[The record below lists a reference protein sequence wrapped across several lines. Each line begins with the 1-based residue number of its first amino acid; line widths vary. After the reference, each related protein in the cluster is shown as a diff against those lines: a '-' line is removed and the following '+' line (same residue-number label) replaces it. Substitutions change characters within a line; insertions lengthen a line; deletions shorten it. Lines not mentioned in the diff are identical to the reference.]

1 MRALQIERAGRR
13 EDFHFTLRGVIDAE
27 GARSLDRLLLNCQ
40 GRGARRVRLDFAKV
54 ESVSSLGISV
64 LSRWGKVYEETDRRI
79 ELNGVAPEVQA
90 TLQSSGAIV
99 YIANA
104 PAVEESRGAGEA
116 RGAGESRG
124 AAEVVAESRGAAEVV
139 AESPPEGP
147 AAPPRATGKGKVEAS
162 RAEASRAEASPA
174 EAPVGP
180 ELASVQS
187 KLKRKIVEFRN
198 LFEITQA
205 LNLAQDLDEV
215 LNLFGLSVMGQ
226 FGLERLALF
235 LCDPDRDGH
244 LVPRHVRGFPQ
255 NHFQDFIIPWI
266 AFRKFGPDRAF
277 VTLADV
283 ESRQGGSEE
292 LEALRESGFE
302 WGVLLWVRR
311 DLEGVLFV
319 GGRGSRRKFGE
330 DDRDLLTI
338 LAHQGAV
345 AISNARV
352 QRAQEERNLGLVRGM
367 MALIESRDGY
377 AKGSTER
384 VVRYVSAVA
393 RLLDYPKEHLKS
405 LVYGAVLRDIGMIT
419 VSGLILKN
427 PAHLSEEEWT
437 LIKQH
442 PLRGAQIL
450 EEMNFPKEVIAI
462 VLNHHERWGG
472 EGYPNGIRGQ
482 EIPLGA
488 RIVSLVD
495 AYVAMTSERP
505 YRRALPYEKARQV
518 IAENWGSPFDPSV
531 IEIFLSV
538 LDKIERRTRLR
549 SGQPPPAGSGA
560 GAAPDSGA
568 DAAVGSIDPLASG
581 ATIPAD
587 RGAGGE
593 GPPAPGS
600 GPAMEAESRR

>member
-1 MRALQIERAGRR
+1 MRALQIERVGPRD
-13 EDFHFTLRGVIDAE
+13 DFHFALRGVIDAE
-27 GARSLDRLLLNCQ
+27 GARSIDRLLLNCQ
-40 GRGARRVRLDFAKV
+40 GRSAPCVRLDFAQV
-54 ESVSSLGISV
+54 ESISTLGISV
-64 LSRWGKVYEETDRRI
+64 LSRWGRVYEKTERRI
-79 ELNGVAPEVQA
+79 ELNGLAPEVQA
-90 TLQSSGAIV
+90 TLQQSGAIV
-99 YIANA
+99 YVANTT
-104 PAVEESRGAGEA
+104 PAG
-116 RGAGESRG
+116 G
-124 AAEVVAESRGAAEVV
+124 AASVAAAALPPAPKPPASLVE
-139 AESPPEGP
+139 PPEITFERGP
-147 AAPPRATGKGKVEAS
+147 AKPFQASPVEA
-162 RAEASRAEASPA
+162 PT
-174 EAPVGP
+174 GP
-180 ELASVQS
+180 ELASLQS

-235 LCDPDRDGH
+235 LSDPDRDGH
-244 LVPRHVRGFPQ
+244 LVPRHVRGFAQ
-255 NHFQDFIIPWI
+255 NHFQDFTIPWT
-266 AFRKFGPDRAF
+266 AFRKFAPDRSF
-277 VTLADV
+277 VALHDM
-283 ESRQGGSEE
+283 EGKQNGSEE
-292 LEALRESGFE
+292 IEALRESGFE
-302 WGVLLWVRR
+302 WAILLWVRR
-311 DLEGVLFV
+311 DLEGVLFL
-319 GGRGSRRKFGE
+319 GGRGSRKKFEE
-330 DDRDLLTI
+330 DERDLLTI
-338 LAHQGAV
+338 LSHQGAV

-393 RLLDYPKEHLKS
+393 RLLDYPKEYLKS

-427 PAHLSEEEWT
+427 PAHLSEEEWA

-531 IEIFLSV
+531 IEMFLTV

-549 SGQPPPAGSGA
+549 EGQPPPEATGAAAGAEPGPAGS
-560 GAAPDSGA
+560 AAL
-568 DAAVGSIDPLASG
+568 DPLASG
-581 ATIPAD
+581 ATIPPEKD
-587 RGAGGE
+587 P
-593 GPPAPGS
+593 GPDAAARSGS
-600 GPAMEAESRR
+600 GPAMEAETRR

>member
-1 MRALQIERAGRR
+1 MRALQIERLGPRD
-13 EDFHFTLRGVIDAE
+13 DFHFALRGVIDAE
-27 GARSLDRLLLNCQ
+27 GARSIDRLLLNCQ
-40 GRGARRVRLDFAKV
+40 GRSAPCVRLDLAQV
-54 ESVSSLGISV
+54 ESISTLGISV
-64 LSRWGKVYEETDRRI
+64 LSRWGRVYEKTERRI
-79 ELNGVAPEVQA
+79 ELNGLAPEVQA
-90 TLQSSGAIV
+90 TLQQSGAIV
-99 YIANA
+99 YVANTMPTASAIA
-104 PAVEESRGAGEA
+104 V
-116 RGAGESRG
+116 
-124 AAEVVAESRGAAEVV
+124 AAETAP
-139 AESPPEGP
+139 SPPVPRPPDRLVEPPGITVDPDP
-147 AAPPRATGKGKVEAS
+147 ARRFQATPLDAPT
-162 RAEASRAEASPA
+162 
-174 EAPVGP
+174 GP
-180 ELASVQS
+180 ELASLQS

-235 LCDPDRDGH
+235 LSDPDKDGH
-244 LVPRHVRGFPQ
+244 LVPRHVRGFAQ
-255 NHFQDFIIPWI
+255 NHFQDFTVPWT
-266 AFRKFGPDRAF
+266 AFRRFAPDRSF
-277 VTLADV
+277 VALH
-283 ESRQGGSEE
+283 EMEGKQSGSEE
-292 LEALRESGFE
+292 IEALRESGFE
-302 WGVLLWVRR
+302 WAILLWVRR
-311 DLEGVLFV
+311 DLEGVLFL
-319 GGRGSRRKFGE
+319 GGRGSRKKFEE
-330 DDRDLLTI
+330 DERDLLTI
-338 LAHQGAV
+338 LSHQGAV

-393 RLLDYPKEHLKS
+393 RLLDYPKEYLKS

-427 PAHLSEEEWT
+427 PAHLSEEEWA

-531 IEIFLSV
+531 IEVFLTV

-549 SGQPPPAGSGA
+549 EGQPLPEAAGTAAGAEPGPAGGS
-560 GAAPDSGA
+560 AAL
-568 DAAVGSIDPLASG
+568 DPLASG
-581 ATIPAD
+581 ATIPLEKD
-587 RGAGGE
+587 
-593 GPPAPGS
+593 PAPDRSTKFGS
-600 GPAMEAESRR
+600 GPAMEAETRR

>member
-1 MRALQIERAGRR
+1 MP
-13 EDFHFTLRGVIDAE
+13 FHPSPVD
-27 GARSLDRLLLNCQ
+27 
-40 GRGARRVRLDFAKV
+40 
-54 ESVSSLGISV
+54 
-64 LSRWGKVYEETDRRI
+64 
-79 ELNGVAPEVQA
+79 
-90 TLQSSGAIV
+90 
-99 YIANA
+99 A
-104 PAVEESRGAGEA
+104 PA
-116 RGAGESRG
+116 
-124 AAEVVAESRGAAEVV
+124 
-139 AESPPEGP
+139 
-147 AAPPRATGKGKVEAS
+147 
-162 RAEASRAEASPA
+162 
-174 EAPVGP
+174 GP
-180 ELASVQS
+180 ELASLQS
-187 KLKRKIVEFRN
+187 KLKRKIVEFRS

-215 LNLFGLSVMGQ
+215 LNLFSLSVMGQ

-235 LCDPDRDGH
+235 LSDPDRDGH
-244 LVPRHVRGFPQ
+244 LVPRHVRGFAQ
-255 NHFQDFIIPWI
+255 NHFQGFTVPWT
-266 AFRKFGPDRAF
+266 AFRKFAPDRSF
-277 VTLADV
+277 VNLQDM
-283 ESRQGGSEE
+283 EGRQSGSEE
-292 LEALRESGFE
+292 IEALRESGFE
-302 WGVLLWVRR
+302 WAILLWVRR
-311 DLEGVLFV
+311 DLEGVLFL
-319 GGRGSRRKFGE
+319 GGRGSRKKFEE
-330 DDRDLLTI
+330 DERDLLTI
-338 LAHQGAV
+338 LSHQGAV

-393 RLLDYPKEHLKS
+393 RLIDYPKEYLKS

-427 PAHLSEEEWT
+427 PAHLSEEEWA

-531 IEIFLSV
+531 IEVFLTV

-549 SGQPPPAGSGA
+549 EGQPPPEAAGGAAGAGSGP
-560 GAAPDSGA
+560 G
-568 DAAVGSIDPLASG
+568 GSVALDPLASG
-581 ATIPAD
+581 GTIPPEMD
-587 RGAGGE
+587 
-593 GPPAPGS
+593 PAPDPAAGS
-600 GPAMEAESRR
+600 RPGPAMRAEARR

>member
-1 MRALQIERAGRR
+1 MKALQIERLGAAD
-13 EDFHFTLRGVIDAE
+13 EFHFSLLGVIDAD
-27 GARSLDRLLLNCQ
+27 GSRSLDRLLLKCQ
-40 GRGARRVRLDFAKV
+40 GKSAPRVRLDLSGV
-54 ESVSSLGISV
+54 ESISSLGISV
-64 LSRWGKVYEETDRRI
+64 LTRWGRVYEQTDRRI
-79 ELNGVAPEVQA
+79 EMSGVAPEIQA
-90 TLQSSGAIV
+90 MLQGAGAIV
-99 YIANA
+99 YMTNGPAKAVANE
-104 PAVEESRGAGEA
+104 PAKTAANGPPK
-116 RGAGESRG
+116 
-124 AAEVVAESRGAAEVV
+124 AAEAAQ
-139 AESPPEGP
+139 
-147 AAPPRATGKGKVEAS
+147 
-162 RAEASRAEASPA
+162 A

-180 ELASVQS
+180 EMASLQS

-235 LCDPDRDGH
+235 LVDPDRDGH

-255 NHFQDFIIPWI
+255 HHFQDFVLPWTV
-266 AFRKFGPDRAF
+266 FRRFGPDRSF
-277 VTLADV
+277 VTLQELELKQSGA
-283 ESRQGGSEE
+283 EE
-292 LEALRESGFE
+292 MEALRETGFE
-302 WGVLLWVRR
+302 WAILMWVRR

-319 GGRGSRRKFGE
+319 GGRGSRRKFE
-330 DDRDLLTI
+330 DDDKDLLTI
-338 LAHQGAV
+338 LSHQGAV

-427 PAHLSEEEWT
+427 PAHLSEEEWS

-442 PLRGAQIL
+442 PVRGAQIL

-531 IEIFLSV
+531 IEIFLNV
-538 LDKIERRTRLR
+538 LDKIERRTRLKA
-549 SGQPPPAGSGA
+549 GQPVPAAAVPEA
-560 GAAPDSGA
+560 GAAGEKEA
-568 DAAVGSIDPLASG
+568 HGLGSIDPLASG
-581 ATIPAD
+581 AIVPPERGPQDAPD
-587 RGAGGE
+587 AAGAGPTVG
-593 GPPAPGS
+593 
-600 GPAMEAESRR
+600 AETRR

>member
-1 MRALQIERAGRR
+1 MKALQIERIGPPD
-13 EDFHFTLRGVIDAE
+13 DFHFSLRGVVDAN
-27 GARSLDRLLLNCQ
+27 GAHTLDRLLLRCQ
-40 GRGARRVRLDFAKV
+40 GKSARRVRLDFAGV

-79 ELNGVAPEVQA
+79 EMSGVAADVRA
-90 TLQSSGAIV
+90 SLQSSGAII

-104 PAVEESRGAGEA
+104 PASAEPSKARAVEAPAGKAPLPEKAAQEA
-116 RGAGESRG
+116 
-124 AAEVVAESRGAAEVV
+124 V
-139 AESPPEGP
+139 
-147 AAPPRATGKGKVEAS
+147 APPPKEASHEAKGTEHEAKGKAKD
-162 RAEASRAEASPA
+162 APA
-174 EAPVGP
+174 VSDAPVGP
-180 ELASVQS
+180 EMASLQT

-215 LNLFGLSVMGQ
+215 MNLFGLSVMGQ

-235 LCDPDRDGH
+235 LCDPDREGH

-255 NHFQDFIIPWI
+255 HHFQDFIIPWT
-266 AFRKFGPDRAF
+266 AFRRFGADKAF
-277 VTLADV
+277 MTLEDM
-283 ESRQGGSEE
+283 ETKHSGSEE
-292 LEALRESGFE
+292 LEALRETGFQ
-302 WGVLLWVRR
+302 WAVLLWVRR

-319 GGRGSRRKFGE
+319 GGRGSGRKFNE

-427 PAHLSEEEWT
+427 PAHLSEEEWA

-442 PLRGAQIL
+442 PVRGEQIL
-450 EEMNFPKEVIAI
+450 EEMNFPKEVIAV

-472 EGYPNGIRGQ
+472 EGYPNGVRGQ

-538 LDKIERRTRLR
+538 LDKIERRSRLKT
-549 SGQPPPAGSGA
+549 GQPLPGGGPSAGA
-560 GAAPDSGA
+560 GAPTGSEPVIGA
-568 DAAVGSIDPLASG
+568 DQAVGAIDPLASG
-581 ATIPAD
+581 GTIPATGT
-587 RGAGGE
+587 RT
-593 GPPAPGS
+593 
-600 GPAMEAESRR
+600 

>member
-1 MRALQIERAGRR
+1 MRALRIERAGPR
-13 EDFHFTLRGVIDAE
+13 EEFQFALQGVVDAE
-27 GARSLDRLLLNCQ
+27 GARSVDRLLLICQ
-40 GRGARRVRLDFAKV
+40 ARGAQRVRLDFRGV
-54 ESVSSLGISV
+54 ESVSSLGIGV
-64 LSRWGKVYEETDRRI
+64 LTRWGRTFEETDRRI
-79 ELNGVAPEVQA
+79 ELSGLSPEIRLA
-90 TLQSSGAIV
+90 LSQSAAIV
-99 YIANA
+99 YLANA
-104 PAVEESRGAGEA
+104 VAGSAASEA
-116 RGAGESRG
+116 AR
-124 AAEVVAESRGAAEVV
+124 
-139 AESPPEGP
+139 
-147 AAPPRATGKGKVEAS
+147 
-162 RAEASRAEASPA
+162 PA
-174 EAPVGP
+174 EAPAASGDPRPMVEAPGP
-180 ELASVQS
+180 AEAPPAPAMASLQS
-187 KLKRKIVEFRN
+187 KLKRKVVEFRN

-215 LNLFGLSVMGQ
+215 MNLFGLSVMGQ

-235 LCDPDRDGH
+235 LSDPEKDGH
-244 LVPRHVRGFPQ
+244 LVPRHVRGFAQ
-255 NHFQDFIIPWI
+255 NHFQDFIIPWT

-277 VTLADV
+277 LTL
-283 ESRQGGSEE
+283 QGLEAKQNGTEE

-311 DLEGVLFV
+311 DLEGVLFL
-319 GGRGSRRKFGE
+319 GGRGSRKDFEE
-330 DDRDLLTI
+330 DERDLLTI
-338 LAHQGAV
+338 LSHQGAV

-352 QRAQEERNLGLVRGM
+352 QKAQEERNLGLVRGM

-384 VVRYVSAVA
+384 VVRYVSAAA

-427 PAHLSEEEWT
+427 PAHLSEEEWS

-442 PLRGAQIL
+442 PIRGAQIL
-450 EEMNFPKEVIAI
+450 EEMNFPREVLA
-462 VLNHHERWGG
+462 VVMNHHERWGG

-482 EIPLGA
+482 DIPLGA

-531 IEIFLSV
+531 VEVFLSV

-549 SGQPPPAGSGA
+549 TGQPLPPAPGA
-560 GAAPDSGA
+560 GTGADSG
-568 DAAVGSIDPLASG
+568 GSAPATLDPLSSG
-581 ATIPAD
+581 ATIP
-587 RGAGGE
+587 GE
-593 GPPAPGS
+593 TLLDTTIS
-600 GPAMEAESRR
+600 AETGL

>member
-1 MRALQIERAGRR
+1 MKALQIERIGPPD
-13 EDFHFTLRGVIDAE
+13 DFHFSLRGVVDAN
-27 GARSLDRLLLNCQ
+27 GAHTLDRLFLRCQ
-40 GRGARRVRLDFAKV
+40 GKDARRVRLDFSGV
-54 ESVSSLGISV
+54 ESVSSFGVSV
-64 LSRWGKVYEETDRRI
+64 LSRWGKVYQGTDRRI
-79 ELNGVAPEVQA
+79 EMSGVAADVRA
-90 TLQSSGAIV
+90 LLQSSGAII
-99 YIANA
+99 YLANA
-104 PAVEESRGAGEA
+104 LA
-116 RGAGESRG
+116 
-124 AAEVVAESRGAAEVV
+124 
-139 AESPPEGP
+139 P
-147 AAPPRATGKGKVEAS
+147 AAPSRTSAAEPPAEKAPPEKTAQEAAPPPPKDPHEAKGKPKDAPV
-162 RAEASRAEASPA
+162 PGD
-174 EAPVGP
+174 APVGP
-180 ELASVQS
+180 EMASLQS

-215 LNLFGLSVMGQ
+215 MNLFGLSVMGQ

-235 LCDPDRDGH
+235 LCDPDREGH

-255 NHFQDFIIPWI
+255 QHFQDFVIPWT
-266 AFRKFGPDRAF
+266 AFRRFGADRAF
-277 VTLADV
+277 MTLEDMEAKH
-283 ESRQGGSEE
+283 SGSEE
-292 LEALRESGFE
+292 LEALRETGFQ
-302 WGVLLWVRR
+302 WAVLLWVRR

-319 GGRGSRRKFGE
+319 GGRGSGRKFTE

-427 PAHLSEEEWT
+427 PAHLSEEEWA

-442 PLRGAQIL
+442 PVRGEQIL
-450 EEMNFPKEVIAI
+450 EEMNFPKEVIAV

-472 EGYPNGIRGQ
+472 EGYPNGVRGQ

-538 LDKIERRTRLR
+538 LDKIERRSRLKT
-549 SGQPPPAGSGA
+549 GQPPPIGGPSA
-560 GAAPDSGA
+560 GAAAPSDGAPVIGA
-568 DAAVGSIDPLASG
+568 DQAVGAIDPLAAG
-581 ATIPAD
+581 GTIPAT
-587 RGAGGE
+587 E
-593 GPPAPGS
+593 THT
-600 GPAMEAESRR
+600 

>member
-1 MRALQIERAGRR
+1 MKALQLERIGATD
-13 EDFHFTLRGVIDAE
+13 DFHFSLRGVIDGE
-27 GARSLDRLLLNCQ
+27 GARTLDRLLLKCQ
-40 GRGARRVRLDFAKV
+40 SKGARRVRLDLSGV
-54 ESVSSLGISV
+54 ESVSSLGLSV
-64 LSRWGKVYEETDRRI
+64 LTRWGRVYEETDRRI
-79 ELNGVAPEVQA
+79 EMSGVAAEVRE
-90 TLQSSGAIV
+90 TLQTSGAIV

-104 PAVEESRGAGEA
+104 APVAPA
-116 RGAGESRG
+116 
-124 AAEVVAESRGAAEVV
+124 AAAAP
-139 AESPPEGP
+139 AALAP
-147 AAPPRATGKGKVEAS
+147 AAPAP
-162 RAEASRAEASPA
+162 AEATPVAPA
-174 EAPVGP
+174 VAGPADAPVGP
-180 ELASVQS
+180 EMASLQS

-215 LNLFGLSVMGQ
+215 MNLFGLSVMGQ

-235 LCDPDRDGH
+235 LVDPDRDGH

-255 NHFQDFIIPWI
+255 HHFQDFVIPWTV
-266 AFRKFGPDRAF
+266 FRRFGPDRSF
-277 VTLADV
+277 VTL
-283 ESRQGGSEE
+283 QE
-292 LEALRESGFE
+292 LESKQSGAEEMAALSETGFE
-302 WGVLLWVRR
+302 WAILMWVRR

-338 LAHQGAV
+338 LSHQGAV

-442 PLRGAQIL
+442 PVRGAQIL

-518 IAENWGSPFDPSV
+518 IAENWGSPFDPNV

-538 LDKIERRTRLR
+538 LDKIERRTRMKA
-549 SGQPPPAGSGA
+549 GQPPLS
-560 GAAPDSGA
+560 AAPGA
-568 DAAVGSIDPLASG
+568 KAPPGTAPGEGESIGLGAIDPLASG

-587 RGAGGE
+587 QASHGSSGGAQE
-593 GPPAPGS
+593 S
-600 GPAMEAESRR
+600 GPKMEAEAR

>member
-1 MRALQIERAGRR
+1 M
-13 EDFHFTLRGVIDAE
+13 RGVVDAE
-27 GARSLDRLLLNCQ
+27 GARTLDRLLLKCQ
-40 GRGARRVRLDFAKV
+40 GKGARRVRLDFSGIT
-54 ESVSSLGISV
+54 SVSSLGLAV
-64 LSRWGKVYEETDRRI
+64 LARQGRVYESTERRI
-79 ELNGVAPEVQA
+79 EMSGVAAEIQA
-90 TLQSSGAIV
+90 ALSTSGAIV
-99 YIANA
+99 YLVNA
-104 PAVEESRGAGEA
+104 TDAPV
-116 RGAGESRG
+116 
-124 AAEVVAESRGAAEVV
+124 
-139 AESPPEGP
+139 P
-147 AAPPRATGKGKVEAS
+147 AAPAAVPQGETETQIARMPEFSA
-162 RAEASRAEASPA
+162 PA
-174 EAPVGP
+174 PKKLKFPHSNSFDTAPPMEAPVGP
-180 ELASVQS
+180 EMASLQS

-215 LNLFGLSVMGQ
+215 MNLFGLSVMGQ

-235 LCDPDRDGH
+235 LVDPDRDGH

-255 NHFQDFIIPWI
+255 AHFQDFILPWTV
-266 AFRKFGPDRAF
+266 FRRFGPDRSF
-277 VTLADV
+277 VTLA
-283 ESRQGGSEE
+283 ELEGKQNGAEE
-292 LEALRESGFE
+292 VEALRETGFE
-302 WGVLLWVRR
+302 WAILMWVRR

-319 GGRGSRRKFGE
+319 GGRGSRRKFEE

-338 LAHQGAV
+338 LSHQGAV

-427 PAHLSEEEWT
+427 PAHLSEEEWS

-442 PLRGAQIL
+442 PIRGAQIL

-472 EGYPNGIRGQ
+472 EGYPSGIRGQ

-531 IEIFLSV
+531 IEIFLNV
-538 LDKIERRTRLR
+538 LDKIERRTRLKT
-549 SGQPPPAGSGA
+549 GQPPASTTAAATVTTEGA
-560 GAAPDSGA
+560 PVGA
-568 DAAVGSIDPLASG
+568 IDPLASG
-581 ATIPAD
+581 GTIPEHETSTD
-587 RGAGGE
+587 S
-593 GPPAPGS
+593 PDP
-600 GPAMEAESRR
+600 

>member
-1 MRALQIERAGRR
+1 VKALQIERMGSA
-13 EDFHFTLRGVIDAE
+13 EEFHFSLRGVVDGE
-27 GARSLDRLLLNCQ
+27 GARALDQLLLKCQ
-40 GRGARRVRLDFAKV
+40 GKGARSVRLDFSAV
-54 ESVSSLGISV
+54 TSVSSLGLAV
-64 LSRWGKVYEETDRRI
+64 LTRQGRVYESTERRI
-79 ELNGVAPEVQA
+79 EMSGVTAEIQA
-90 TLQSSGAIV
+90 ALSSSGAIV
-99 YIANA
+99 YMVNAAGTPA
-104 PAVEESRGAGEA
+104 PAESTPSEPAPKEPVA
-116 RGAGESRG
+116 TES
-124 AAEVVAESRGAAEVV
+124 APH
-139 AESPPEGP
+139 PPAPKTLRFPPSTSTETTP
-147 AAPPRATGKGKVEAS
+147 AAD
-162 RAEASRAEASPA
+162 
-174 EAPVGP
+174 APMGP
-180 ELASVQS
+180 EMASLQS

-215 LNLFGLSVMGQ
+215 MNLFGLSVMGQ

-235 LCDPDRDGH
+235 LVDPDKDGH
-244 LVPRHVRGFPQ
+244 LLPRHVRGFPQ
-255 NHFQDFIIPWI
+255 AHFQDFVLPWTV
-266 AFRKFGPDRAF
+266 FRRFGPDRSF
-277 VTLADV
+277 VTLTELEGKQNGA
-283 ESRQGGSEE
+283 EE
-292 LEALRESGFE
+292 VEALRETGFE
-302 WGVLLWVRR
+302 WAILMWVRR

-338 LAHQGAV
+338 LSHQGAV

-427 PAHLSEEEWT
+427 PAHLSEEEWS

-442 PLRGAQIL
+442 PIRGAQIL

-472 EGYPNGIRGQ
+472 EGYPSGIRGQ

-531 IEIFLSV
+531 IEIFLNV
-538 LDKIERRTRLR
+538 LDKIERRTRLK
-549 SGQPPPAGSGA
+549 SGQPAPAGGSAASAIVAATESAQVGA
-560 GAAPDSGA
+560 
-568 DAAVGSIDPLASG
+568 IDPLAAG
-581 ATIPAD
+581 ATIP
-587 RGAGGE
+587 
-593 GPPAPGS
+593 
-600 GPAMEAESRR
+600 EAESVDSPDTAPETRG

>member
-1 MRALQIERAGRR
+1 MKALQIERIGDAN
-13 EDFHFTLRGVIDAE
+13 DFHFSLKGVLDDH
-27 GARSLDRLLLNCQ
+27 GARTLDQVLLKCQ
-40 GRGARRVRLDFAKV
+40 SKGAGMVRLDFTGV

-64 LSRWGKVYEETDRRI
+64 LSRWGKVYASTERRL
-79 ELNGVAPEVQA
+79 ELCGVAKEIQA
-90 TLQSSGAIV
+90 SLQSPGAIV
-99 YIANA
+99 YVEHKHEKPETHEKHEKHEKQEKQEKQEEQEKQEKHHVETAHAKPA
-104 PAVEESRGAGEA
+104 PGPAPKTLRF
-116 RGAGESRG
+116 
-124 AAEVVAESRGAAEVV
+124 
-139 AESPPEGP
+139 P
-147 AAPPRATGKGKVEAS
+147 AAPETPSPKVVPA
-162 RAEASRAEASPA
+162 A

-180 ELASVQS
+180 EMANLQS

-215 LNLFGLSVMGQ
+215 MNLFGLSVMGQ

-235 LCDPDRDGH
+235 LVDPDKDGH

-255 NHFQDFIIPWI
+255 AHFQDFVIPWTV
-266 AFRKFGPDRAF
+266 FRKFGPDRSF
-277 VTLADV
+277 VTIQDL
-283 ESRQGGSEE
+283 EGKQGGADEV
-292 LEALRESGFE
+292 EALRETGFE
-302 WGVLLWVRR
+302 WAILMWVRR

-338 LAHQGAV
+338 LSHQGAV

-427 PAHLSEEEWT
+427 PAHLSEEEWA

-442 PLRGAQIL
+442 PIRGAQIL

-505 YRRALPYEKARQV
+505 YRRSLPYEKARQV

-531 IEIFLSV
+531 VEIFLNV
-538 LDKIERRTRLR
+538 LDKIERRTRLKA
-549 SGQPPPAGSGA
+549 GQPIPPAGA
-560 GAAPDSGA
+560 PAAEGTA
-568 DAAVGSIDPLASG
+568 EGLGSIDPLASG
-581 ATIPAD
+581 ATIPENPD
-587 RGAGGE
+587 AGDV
-593 GPPAPGS
+593 
-600 GPAMEAESRR
+600 EAGTRR

>member
-1 MRALQIERAGRR
+1 MKGLQIERIGPAD
-13 EDFHFTLRGVIDAE
+13 DFHFSFKGVVDPD
-27 GARSLDRLLLNCQ
+27 GARKLDRLLLKCQ
-40 GRGARRVRLDFAKV
+40 GKSARRVRLDFSGV
-54 ESVSSLGISV
+54 ESVSSLGLSV
-64 LSRWGKVYEETDRRI
+64 LSRWGKVYEGTDRRI
-79 ELNGVAPEVQA
+79 EMNGASAELRA
-90 TLQSSGAIV
+90 SLQSAGAII

-104 PAVEESRGAGEA
+104 PGSPPASAEA
-116 RGAGESRG
+116 PKPR
-124 AAEVVAESRGAAEVV
+124 AAEPDSEKEHAHEKGTHEKGV
-139 AESPPEGP
+139 PGP
-147 AAPPRATGKGKVEAS
+147 HTHEKRAHEKSEEPAREAPKPS
-162 RAEASRAEASPA
+162 D
-174 EAPVGP
+174 APVGP
-180 ELASVQS
+180 EMASLQT

-215 LNLFGLSVMGQ
+215 MNLFGLSVMGQ

-235 LCDPDRDGH
+235 LSDPDKDGH
-244 LVPRHVRGFPQ
+244 LIPRHVRGFPQ
-255 NHFQDFIIPWI
+255 HHFQDFVIPWT
-266 AFRKFGPDRAF
+266 AFRRFGPDKAF
-277 VTLADV
+277 MTLQ
-283 ESRQGGSEE
+283 ELETKHTGSDE
-292 LEALRESGFE
+292 LEALRETGFE
-302 WGVLLWVRR
+302 WAVLLWVRR

-319 GGRGSRRKFGE
+319 SGRGGGRKFTE

-427 PAHLSEEEWT
+427 PAHLSEEEWG

-442 PLRGAQIL
+442 PVRGEQIL

-538 LDKIERRTRLR
+538 LDKIERRSRLR
-549 SGQPPPAGSGA
+549 TGQPLTSGSAPAAGTAASPGS
-560 GAAPDSGA
+560 
-568 DAAVGSIDPLASG
+568 AAVTDHAVGAIDPLASG
-581 ATIPAD
+581 ATIP
-587 RGAGGE
+587 GE
-593 GPPAPGS
+593 GKGPDDSSGTTKS
-600 GPAMEAESRR
+600 GPAVEANRT

>member
-1 MRALQIERAGRR
+1 MKALRIERIGSTD
-13 EDFHFTLRGVIDAE
+13 DFHFSLHGIIDAD
-27 GARSLDRLLLNCQ
+27 GSRSLDRLLLTCQ
-40 GRGARRVRLDFAKV
+40 GKGARCVRLDFSAV
-54 ESVSSLGISV
+54 ESVSSFGLTV
-64 LSRWGKVYEETDRRI
+64 LTRWGKVYETTERRI
-79 ELNGVAPEVQA
+79 EVAGVSPTVQTA
-90 TLQSSGAIV
+90 IQTSGAIV
-99 YIANA
+99 YMVNEKAAAKEEPPAFVPA
-104 PAVEESRGAGEA
+104 PAP
-116 RGAGESRG
+116 
-124 AAEVVAESRGAAEVV
+124 EVVPPAIEEPKLGPPVP
-139 AESPPEGP
+139 SPP
-147 AAPPRATGKGKVEAS
+147 AAADTSNGDDMAT
-162 RAEASRAEASPA
+162 
-174 EAPVGP
+174 
-180 ELASVQS
+180 LQS

-198 LFEITQA
+198 LFEISQA

-215 LNLFGLSVMGQ
+215 MNLFGLSVMGQ

-235 LCDPDRDGH
+235 LVDPDKDGH
-244 LVPRHVRGFPQ
+244 LVPRHVRGFAQ
-255 NHFQDFIIPWI
+255 QHFQGFVIPWTL
-266 AFRKFGPDRAF
+266 FRRFGPDRSF
-277 VTLADV
+277 VTVQELESKPGGADEV
-283 ESRQGGSEE
+283 
-292 LEALRESGFE
+292 EALRESGFE
-302 WGVLLWVRR
+302 WAILMWVRR

-319 GGRGSRRKFGE
+319 GGRGSRRRFEE

-338 LAHQGAV
+338 LSHQGAV

-352 QRAQEERNLGLVRGM
+352 QRVQEERNLGLVRGM

-427 PAHLSEEEWT
+427 PAHLSEEEWA

-442 PLRGAQIL
+442 PVRGAQIL

-482 EIPLGA
+482 DIPLGA

-538 LDKIERRTRLR
+538 LDKIERRTRLKT
-549 SGQPPPAGSGA
+549 GQPPPGPGAPGAGGSGEEPGQL
-560 GAAPDSGA
+560 GA
-568 DAAVGSIDPLASG
+568 IDPLASG
-581 ATIPAD
+581 ATIPGDPHDAE
-587 RGAGGE
+587 GG
-593 GPPAPGS
+593 PTVQ
-600 GPAMEAESRR
+600 AETRR

>member
-1 MRALQIERAGRR
+1 MKALQIERIGATD
-13 EDFHFTLRGVIDAE
+13 DFHFSLRGVIDAD
-27 GARSLDRLLLNCQ
+27 GARTLDRLLLKCQ
-40 GRGARRVRLDFAKV
+40 SKSARLVRLDFSGI
-54 ESVSSLGISV
+54 ESVSSLGLSV
-64 LSRWGKVYEETDRRI
+64 LTRWGRVYEETDRRI
-79 ELNGVAPEVQA
+79 EMSGVAPEVRD
-90 TLQSSGAIV
+90 TLQTSGAIV

-104 PAVEESRGAGEA
+104 ASV
-116 RGAGESRG
+116 
-124 AAEVVAESRGAAEVV
+124 
-139 AESPPEGP
+139 P
-147 AAPPRATGKGKVEAS
+147 AAPAAEPEAPRSAGA
-162 RAEASRAEASPA
+162 APPA
-174 EAPVGP
+174 DAPVGP
-180 ELASVQS
+180 EMASLQS

-215 LNLFGLSVMGQ
+215 MNLFGLSVMGQ

-235 LCDPDRDGH
+235 LVDPDKDGH

-255 NHFQDFIIPWI
+255 HHFQDFVIPWTV
-266 AFRKFGPDRAF
+266 FRRFGPDRSF
-277 VTLADV
+277 VTL
-283 ESRQGGSEE
+283 QE
-292 LEALRESGFE
+292 LESKQSGTEEMAALSETGFE
-302 WGVLLWVRR
+302 WAILMWVRR

-338 LAHQGAV
+338 LSHQGAV

-442 PLRGAQIL
+442 PVRGAQIL

-472 EGYPNGIRGQ
+472 EGYPTGIRGQ

-538 LDKIERRTRLR
+538 LDKIEKRTRLKA
-549 SGQPPPAGSGA
+549 GQPPLPAAAGASGA
-560 GAAPDSGA
+560 GASAGTAPAGEGESVGLGA
-568 DAAVGSIDPLASG
+568 IDPLASG
-581 ATIPAD
+581 ATIPTD
-587 RGAGGE
+587 HGAHDASGAQE
-593 GPPAPGS
+593 S
-600 GPAMEAESRR
+600 GPKMEAEAR

>member
-1 MRALQIERAGRR
+1 MKALQIERIGAAD
-13 EDFHFTLRGVIDAE
+13 EFHFSLRGIVDPE
-27 GARSLDRLLLNCQ
+27 GARSLDQLLLKCQ
-40 GRGARRVRLDFAKV
+40 GKGARRVRLDLSGV
-54 ESVSSLGISV
+54 SSISSLGLAV
-64 LSRWGKVYEETDRRI
+64 LTRHGRVYETTDRRI
-79 ELNGVAPEVQA
+79 EMSGVAPEIQSA
-90 TLQSSGAIV
+90 LQSAGAIV
-99 YIANA
+99 YIVNVPNA
-104 PAVEESRGAGEA
+104 PAPLVPEA
-116 RGAGESRG
+116 PPAVSE
-124 AAEVVAESRGAAEVV
+124 AAVV
-139 AESPPEGP
+139 SPPAPKTLRFP
-147 AAPPRATGKGKVEAS
+147 AAPEPLPPEK
-162 RAEASRAEASPA
+162 PA
-174 EAPVGP
+174 VLEPAPIGP
-180 ELASVQS
+180 EMASLQS

-215 LNLFGLSVMGQ
+215 MNLFGLSVMGQ

-235 LCDPDRDGH
+235 LVDPDKDGH
-244 LVPRHVRGFPQ
+244 LVPRHVRGFAQ
-255 NHFQDFIIPWI
+255 AHFQDFVLPWTV
-266 AFRKFGPDRAF
+266 FRRFGPDRSF
-277 VTLADV
+277 ITLQ
-283 ESRQGGSEE
+283 ELEGKQGGAEE
-292 LEALRESGFE
+292 MEALRESGFE
-302 WGVLLWVRR
+302 WAILMWVRR

-338 LAHQGAV
+338 LSHQGAV

-427 PAHLSEEEWT
+427 PAHLSEEEWS

-442 PLRGAQIL
+442 PIRGAQIL

-472 EGYPNGIRGQ
+472 EGYPSGIRGQ

-518 IAENWGSPFDPSV
+518 IAENWGNPFDPTV
-531 IEIFLSV
+531 IEVFLNV
-538 LDKIERRTRLR
+538 LDKIERRTRLKT
-549 SGQPPPAGSGA
+549 GQPSVGAPPATEA
-560 GAAPDSGA
+560 GATPADVTSELGA
-568 DAAVGSIDPLASG
+568 IDPLASG
-581 ATIPAD
+581 ATIP
-587 RGAGGE
+587 E
-593 GPPAPGS
+593 H
-600 GPAMEAESRR
+600 ESSE

>member
-1 MRALQIERAGRR
+1 M
-13 EDFHFTLRGVIDAE
+13 RGVVDAE
-27 GARSLDRLLLNCQ
+27 GARTLDQLLLKCQ
-40 GRGARRVRLDFAKV
+40 GKGARRVRLDFSGIT
-54 ESVSSLGISV
+54 SVSSLGLAV
-64 LSRWGKVYEETDRRI
+64 LARQGRVYESTERRI
-79 ELNGVAPEVQA
+79 EMSGVAAEIQA
-90 TLQSSGAIV
+90 ALSTSGAIV
-99 YIANA
+99 YLVNA
-104 PAVEESRGAGEA
+104 TDAPV
-116 RGAGESRG
+116 
-124 AAEVVAESRGAAEVV
+124 
-139 AESPPEGP
+139 P
-147 AAPPRATGKGKVEAS
+147 AAPAAVPQGETETQIARMPEFSA
-162 RAEASRAEASPA
+162 PA
-174 EAPVGP
+174 PKKLKFPHSNSFDTAPPMEAPVGP
-180 ELASVQS
+180 EMASLQS

-215 LNLFGLSVMGQ
+215 MNLFGLSVMGQ

-235 LCDPDRDGH
+235 LVDPDRDGH

-255 NHFQDFIIPWI
+255 AHFQDFILPWTV
-266 AFRKFGPDRAF
+266 FRRFGPDRSF
-277 VTLADV
+277 VTLA
-283 ESRQGGSEE
+283 ELEGKQNGAEE
-292 LEALRESGFE
+292 VEALRETGFE
-302 WGVLLWVRR
+302 WAILMWVRR

-319 GGRGSRRKFGE
+319 GGRGSRRKFEE

-338 LAHQGAV
+338 LSHQGAV

-427 PAHLSEEEWT
+427 PAHLSEEEWS

-442 PLRGAQIL
+442 PIRGAQIL

-472 EGYPNGIRGQ
+472 EGYPSGIRGQ

-531 IEIFLSV
+531 IEIFLNV
-538 LDKIERRTRLR
+538 LDKIERRTRLKT
-549 SGQPPPAGSGA
+549 GQPPASTTAAATVTTEGA
-560 GAAPDSGA
+560 PVGA
-568 DAAVGSIDPLASG
+568 IDPLASG
-581 ATIPAD
+581 GTIPEHETSTD
-587 RGAGGE
+587 S
-593 GPPAPGS
+593 PDP
-600 GPAMEAESRR
+600 